1 MFSVSHMRSPWRT
14 LERPL
19 VRDIALVCLADG
31 VVGISFGAI
40 AVAGGQ
46 APWVALLMSPLVFAG
61 GAQFA
66 SLGVV
71 LSGGSAV
78 AAVIT
83 GLVLNLRL
91 FPFGLAVSDVLAV
104 SWPRRLLGSHVIIDE
119 AVAFVMTQQGI
130 GRRRAV
136 FATFGGLMF
145 LLWNLGTVI
154 GVFAGR
160 AVGDPA
166 SLGLDAASPMVL
178 LALVLPVLRDRRAL
192 RAGVAGAVLALAT
205 TPVLPAG
212 LPVLLALF
220 GMLAAM
226 TSRPRPTTPTVGQ
239 VSQS

>member
-1 MFSVSHMRSPWRT
+1 MRSPWRT
-14 LERPL
+14 LDRSL

-66 SLGVV
+66 ALGVV
-71 LSGGSAV
+71 LSGGSAA

-104 SWPRRLLGSHVIIDE
+104 SWPKRLLGTHVIIDE
-119 AVAFVMTQQGI
+119 AVAFVMTQQGV

-145 LLWNLGTVI
+145 LLWNLGTLI

-160 AVGDPA
+160 AVGDPE

-192 RAGVAGAVLALAT
+192 RAGLAGAVIALVT

-212 LPVLLALF
+212 LPVLLALL
-220 GMLAAM
+220 GMLAAI
-226 TSRPRPTTPTVGQ
+226 TAKPSPTTPAAEQ
-239 VSQS
+239 VSRS